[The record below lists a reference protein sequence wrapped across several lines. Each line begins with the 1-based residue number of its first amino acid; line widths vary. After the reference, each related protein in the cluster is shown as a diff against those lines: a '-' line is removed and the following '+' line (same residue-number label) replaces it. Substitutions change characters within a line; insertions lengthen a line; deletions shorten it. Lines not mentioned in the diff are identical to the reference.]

1 MRHGFLVSV
10 VTVVV
15 LAGCTSRK
23 PEQKPAAAAP
33 TATPGSAASTR
44 VTKPAPAAPGVEP
57 KFIDVAASSGIA
69 FTYFNDPVPDRFFV
83 PEVMGGGAAWLD
95 YDLDGR
101 LDLHLTNGSRIN
113 DDGTGDG
120 EHRDQFFRAV
130 GGGRFV
136 NVTPACGAG
145 EDRFGQGVAV
155 GDYDADGFPDLFLAN
170 YGPDTLLHNNGDG
183 TFTEVSAAG
192 GVGGDEEWGTSAAFA
207 DLDGDG
213 ILDLYVCNFLDV
225 TLATSE
231 PCTWAGGPGYCGPGS
246 YLGVQDRVYYGR
258 GDGTFA
264 ERAVATGFEEFEGRG
279 KGLCLVI
286 VDLDDDLVPE
296 VYVGNDMMP
305 NYLYVWEPP
314 ASASSG
320 GIGRYVER
328 GLNAGCAVSDEGAN
342 EATMGI
348 ACDDFNEDGRPD
360 IFLLHFHKAK
370 NTLYH
375 NLGGLTFSDESRRTR
390 IAATSFDNLGFGTV
404 ALDWDRDGRLEMFNA
419 TGNVLGP
426 NTQPCEMPPQLLWRS
441 GRETFADVSQRVA
454 GDYFA
459 GKWLGRGVAGADYDD
474 DGDLDIAVCHNTSPF
489 VLLRN
494 DTEAPGRFLSLDLAT
509 PSRIPPVGGRVEVE
523 SGGIRMVRPI
533 ASGGTYLSSHDP
545 RLLFT
550 LASDGAPA
558 KVTIHWPNGQIDRF
572 ELEGDAFWRV
582 VQGGPPSRLEPKR

>member
-1 MRHGFLVSV
+1 MMLQTRRWLI
-10 VTVVV
+10 V
-15 LAGCTSRK
+15 LAVLGGCSSRK
-23 PEQKPAAAAP
+23 PEPAAPPPSAAAAAP
-33 TATPGSAASTR
+33 AAAS
-44 VTKPAPAAPGVEP
+44 PAARKAAASGPAVDP
-57 KFIDVAASSGIA
+57 KFVDVARMAGVD
-69 FTYFNDPVPDRFFV
+69 FTYFNDSVPERFFV

-95 YDLDGR
+95 YDVDGR
-101 LDLHLTNGSRIN
+101 LDLHLTNGARIS

-120 EHRDQFFRAV
+120 EHRDQLFRAV
-130 GGGRFV
+130 GGGRFA
-136 NVTPACGAG
+136 NVTAGAGAG

-183 TFTEVSAAG
+183 TFSEVSPTA
-192 GVGGDEEWGTSAAFA
+192 GVGGDSEWGTSAAFA

-213 ILDLYVCNFLDV
+213 LLDLYVCNFLDC
-225 TLATSE
+225 TLATSK
-231 PCTWAGGPGYCGPGS
+231 PCMWGGGPGYCGPAS
-246 YLGVQDRVYYGR
+246 YLGVQDRVYYGL

-264 ERAVATGFEEFEGRG
+264 ERAVATGFEEHDGRG
-279 KGLCLVI
+279 KGLCLVV

-314 ASASSG
+314 ASTSSG
-320 GIGRYVER
+320 PVGRYVER

-360 IFLLHFHKAK
+360 IFLLHFHKSK

-390 IAATSFDNLGFGTV
+390 IAATSFDNLGFGTA

-459 GKWLGRGVAGADYDD
+459 GRWLGRGVAGADFDD

-494 DTEAPGRFLSLDLAT
+494 DTAAPGRFLSLELAT

-523 SGGIRMVRPI
+523 SGPIRMVRPI

-550 LASDGAPA
+550 LAPDAGPA
-558 KVTIHWPNGQIDRF
+558 HVTIHWPNGDVDRF
-572 ELEGDAFWRV
+572 DLAGDSFWRV
-582 VQGGPPSRLEPKR
+582 MQGTAPVRVEPKR